1 MINAMFLL
9 DIDVAYD
16 AFFNVFVYLI
26 YKSEYGEQIKCIEYV
41 GNSWSTHKRSSGDE
55 IPKRWLFWWI
65 GTLKQWA
72 KSSNCVGV

>member
-1 MINAMFLL
+1 MLMCFWLVTLNTMINAMFLL

-41 GNSWSTHKRSSGDE
+41 GNS
-55 IPKRWLFWWI
+55 
-65 GTLKQWA
+65 
-72 KSSNCVGV
+72 